1 MTTTLPNSYSTMSIY
16 NTVPQFIQDEDV
28 KNGYPLWWFINGA
41 AKLVDQL
48 DILTRD
54 NVGPGIHIESDFGQY
69 QTINSNDA
77 KLAKAVSPG
86 DTTITIFDTDNTWLP
101 IDTSVPFMLNIVD
114 SLNNVNEYIE
124 IPAGYYDWTA
134 PFIVIEGISRGQNG
148 TDAEYFPASTGADGS
163 VYLQDFF
170 GAPGW
175 SQAVDIN
182 RCPNYALPWL
192 AQFVGAVVQPNT
204 TQSRQQIVQSIKQR
218 AGFNRATVPAIVAEL
233 VAITNS
239 QIPTSITPLSQ
250 SQIVVMENTQ
260 PQSVGG
266 VNYYTYNPYA
276 LTLLVPT
283 RVFSSYTYQSLQ
295 DLSGGNA
302 ATYSSTDSYIT
313 SIGGLYFSLAGSTT
327 PSSESPY
334 INFVYRYRPAGM
346 QIFVGG
352 Y

>member
-1 MTTTLPNSYSTMSIY
+1 
-16 NTVPQFIQDEDV
+16 
-28 KNGYPLWWFINGA
+28 
-41 AKLVDQL
+41 
-48 DILTRD
+48 
-54 NVGPGIHIESDFGQY
+54 
-69 QTINSNDA
+69 
-77 KLAKAVSPG
+77 
-86 DTTITIFDTDNTWLP
+86 
-101 IDTSVPFMLNIVD
+101 
-114 SLNNVNEYIE
+114 
-124 IPAGYYDWTA
+124 
-134 PFIVIEGISRGQNG
+134 
-148 TDAEYFPASTGADGS
+148 
-163 VYLQDFF
+163 
-170 GAPGW
+170 
-175 SQAVDIN
+175 
-182 RCPNYALPWL
+182 
-192 AQFVGAVVQPNT
+192 
-204 TQSRQQIVQSIKQR
+204 
-218 AGFNRATVPAIVAEL
+218 
-233 VAITNS
+233 
-239 QIPTSITPLSQ
+239 
-250 SQIVVMENTQ
+250 MENTQ

>member
-1 MTTTLPNSYSTMSIY
+1 MTTTLPSSYSTMSIY
-16 NTVPQFIQDEDV
+16 NTVPQFVQDEDA

-54 NVGPGIHIESDFGQY
+54 NVGPGVHIESDFGQY
-69 QTINSNDA
+69 ETINSNDA
-77 KLAKAVSPG
+77 KLATAISPG
-86 DTTITIFDTDNTWLP
+86 DTTITIFDTDSTWLP

-124 IPAGYYDWTA
+124 IPAGNYDWNA
-134 PFIVIEGISRGQNG
+134 PFVVFENVVRAQSSTN
-148 TDAEYFPASTGADGS
+148 ALYFPASTGTDGS

-175 SQAVDIN
+175 SQAVDIA

-239 QIPTSITPLSQ
+239 QIPNSITPLSQ

-260 PQSVGG
+260 PQTVDGI
-266 VNYYTYNPYA
+266 NHYTYNPYA

-283 RVFSSYTYQSLQ
+283 RVFSQYTYESLQ
-295 DLSGGNA
+295 NLAGGNA
-302 ATYSSTDSYIT
+302 ATYTSTDNYIT
-313 SIGGLYFSLAGSTT
+313 SLGGLYFSLTGSTT

-334 INFVYRYRPAGM
+334 INFVYRYRPAGL

-352 Y
+352 H